1 MIMDTKQLVKYVVW
15 LAGQFDS
22 AVTET
27 RLIKYLYLID
37 LYHARIKK
45 GKTLTG
51 WPWAFVYFGP
61 YCSEAYDAI
70 EQAVKFNLI
79 EEKYYD
85 SKYEGKDKFR
95 KFIIEKDEQD
105 LEPPITKDLH
115 IYIITQLQHVIRQ
128 YGDDTACLLD
138 FVYYDTEPMQDAIPK
153 QKLDFSIAQMPEI
166 LPAIKM
172 KKISP
177 ETLKKGAGLLNNL
190 KKKHIDAVK
199 DSEVRRKKMDKY
211 GLYDNEYKKALE
223 YLDGED
229 LGTGLEDIAKI
240 EQ

>member
-1 MIMDTKQLVKYVVW
+1 MIIDTKQLVKYVVW
-15 LAGQFDS
+15 LAGQFDTV
-22 AVTET
+22 VTET
-27 RLIKYLYLID
+27 RLIKYLYLVD

-51 WPWAFVYFGP
+51 WPWAFVYYGP
-61 YCSEAYDAI
+61 YCSEAYDTI

-85 SKYEGKDKFR
+85 SKYESKDKFR
-95 KFIIEKDEQD
+95 LFSVEKDEQD
-105 LEPPITKDLH
+105 KEPPIVKDLH
-115 IYIITQLQHVIRQ
+115 IYIITQLQKIIRQ
-128 YGDDTACLLD
+128 HGDDIARLLD
-138 FVYYDTEPMQDAIPK
+138 FVYYDTEPMQNAIPK
-153 QKLDFSIAQMPEI
+153 QKLNFSLAQMPVI
-166 LPAIKM
+166 LPTIKM

-199 DSEVRRKKMDKY
+199 DSEKRYRKRDKY

-229 LGTGLEDIAKI
+229 LGTGLENIAKI